1 MAIRIIIDSS
11 SDIPWDYADEHG
23 IKVIPLSVTYYDKSY
38 KEDRNFDLDKHYSYY
53 ETDPDFLPKTSQPS
67 PKEFLVVY
75 EELAK
80 EGATEIIVICISSA
94 MSGTLNSARLA
105 VTFLEKQYPN
115 VKVHLVDSLNA
126 SYPEVFLAEEAL
138 DLIEKG
144 WAIDK
149 IITRL
154 NELVKLLKTYIFIPT
169 LKYLHLGGRIS
180 LTKYYLARLLRK
192 KVITRVNEAGTNETA
207 ATVSNVDD
215 GLVKLVELTTE
226 KYTRFPRK
234 YTIIHSN
241 DEANAQKLKKIVLA
255 KVPKAEIKIIR
266 TKCTISAH
274 TGPNAV
280 ALLSDFG

>member
-11 SDIPWDYADEHG
+11 SDIPWDYADKHG

-38 KEDRNFDLDKHYSYY
+38 KEDRDFDLDKHYSHY
-53 ETDPDFLPKTSQPS
+53 ETDSNFLPKTSQPS
-67 PKEFLVVY
+67 PKEFLVIY
-75 EELAK
+75 KELAK
-80 EGATEIIVICISSA
+80 GGATEIIVICISSA

-105 VTFLEKQYPN
+105 ITYLEKKYPE
-115 VKVHLVDSLNA
+115 VKIHLVDSLNA
-126 SYPEVFLAEEAL
+126 SYPEVFLAEEAV

-144 WAIDK
+144 WVIDK
-149 IITRL
+149 IIARL
-154 NELVKLLKTYIFIPT
+154 NELIKLLKTYIFIPN

-180 LTKYYLARLLRK
+180 LTKYYLAKLLRK

-207 ATVSNVDD
+207 ATVSNIDD
-215 GLVKLVELTTE
+215 GLAKLVELTTE

-234 YTIIHSN
+234 YAIIHSN
-241 DEANAQKLKKIVLA
+241 DEVNAQKLKKLVLD
-255 KVPKAEIKIIR
+255 KEPKAEIKIIR